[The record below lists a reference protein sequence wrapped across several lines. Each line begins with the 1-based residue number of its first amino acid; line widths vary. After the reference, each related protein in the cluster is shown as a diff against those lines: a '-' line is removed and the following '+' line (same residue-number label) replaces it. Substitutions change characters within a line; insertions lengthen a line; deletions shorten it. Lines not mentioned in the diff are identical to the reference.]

1 MAKNDNVNIW
11 ARLGVT
17 ITCSPS
23 EAAGLIRGDEQLA
36 DLIENRKVT
45 FDGESYL
52 PNECNELYGL
62 DDEIDNA
69 LDEKE
74 EANEDLYIAG
84 ELSGKTLAIG
94 G

>member
-1 MAKNDNVNIW
+1 MAKNDNVSIW

-23 EAAGLIRGDEQLA
+23 EAAGLIRGDTPLSS
-36 DLIENRKVT
+36 LIENGKVA

-52 PNECNELYGL
+52 PNECKELCGL

-74 EANEDLYIAG
+74 EANEDLYIAD

>member
-1 MAKNDNVNIW
+1 MEKNDINIW

-17 ITCSPS
+17 INCSPS
-23 EAAGLIRGDEQLA
+23 EAAGLVRGDIPLSS
-36 DLIENRKVT
+36 LIENGKVT

-62 DDEIDNA
+62 DDEIDEA

-74 EANEDLYIAG
+74 EANEDLYIAD
-84 ELSGKTLAIG
+84 ELSGKTIAIG

>member
-1 MAKNDNVNIW
+1 MKRNDNVTIW

-17 ITCSPS
+17 INCSPT
-23 EAAGLIRGDEQLA
+23 EAAGLIRGDIPLSS
-36 DLIENRKVT
+36 LIENGKVI

-52 PNECNELYGL
+52 PNECGELYGL

-74 EANEDLYIAG
+74 EDNEDLYIAG

>member
-1 MAKNDNVNIW
+1 MAKNDNVTIW

-23 EAAGLIRGDEQLA
+23 EAAGLIRGDIPLA
-36 DLIENRKVT
+36 NLIENGKLT

-74 EANEDLYIAG
+74 EANEDLIIAD